1 MPLKLDKLP
10 DREAAKITF
19 TASPE
24 LKAAL
29 NDYTEIY
36 RRTYV
41 QKESIAALIPFMLES
56 FMNADPGFRRAR
68 KQLEEADTSPPPI
81 ACKAAGSEGSA
92 SSRTSMPG
100 VNPAPPPGQ
109 LYLVESVR

>member
-1 MPLKLDKLP
+1 MNLRLDKLP

-29 NDYTEIY
+29 TDYAEIY
-36 RRTYV
+36 RRTYG
-41 QKESIAALIPFMLES
+41 QKESVAELIPFMLEG

-68 KQLEEADTSPPPI
+68 KQLEEAADASPPPTHL
-81 ACKAAGSEGSA
+81 KE
-92 SSRTSMPG
+92 
-100 VNPAPPPGQ
+100 
-109 LYLVESVR
+109 L